1 MTQVFLTTSD
11 TSPWTRPADWADA
24 GHIVELLGAGGQ
36 GGAGSTG
43 TGYIGGGGG
52 GGGAYTKL
60 IWSAAALPSTVPFK
74 IGVGSVGN
82 AAGNATT
89 WLSATGGAGN
99 SLYSGSGGNSTA
111 SAAGAAGV
119 ANSAIGSPVVT
130 YTRSGNNGGIGGAGS
145 STPRSGCGGGG
156 AGGPNG
162 VGAKGGNVVG
172 TAGGAGGGGTN
183 GGTAAGNTA
192 TTAGGAGGN
201 NRSAAGG
208 GLGGSSGTPA
218 GAAGTAGGG
227 GGGGFHSAVAA
238 ANTSGGAGSSEYV
251 FQPAWGCGS
260 GGGGGGGNSVNTN
273 NATASGGDGG
283 IFGGGGGGAG
293 GTRAGTST
301 RVQGAGISGL
311 IVITYTPIVLV
322 DDAWSAG
329 DKSANITLSNGDK
342 TALSSSGSA
351 GVRSTQTRLNGAAGK
366 YYAELLIDA
375 KGASSCSYGIKS
387 KQTTVAST
395 FETCRVLAT
404 DGTIRV
410 DTTIVGGVGSALTA
424 GNIVCVA
431 WDSGTERVWFRKDN
445 GLWNND
451 AAANPATA
459 TNGID
464 VSSLPNV
471 DYCVWCVV
479 GNAGDSTTVRTEL
492 AELSYPDGLA
502 GFVSWMGEA
511 LPTGP
516 APDVLSPSSYVDSSP
531 TIAAAALN
539 QQHFLAPAI
548 NVVDLSPVFGTPT
561 LALPA
566 IPLPNAINL
575 IVGGPVV
582 GAPIETTVSHL
593 LATAVAV
600 PSPTIANAT
609 FKQIHTLP
617 IATAPVIPA
626 PSLAAGTLTQVH
638 IFAATTDL
646 IVAAA
651 SIGTPTLVPL
661 AVIPFTA
668 INLTVAPY
676 SIATGNLQQR
686 HTLPT
691 PNGIAVPIPTIASAT
706 LNQAHKLVAQA
717 TAAGLPISG
726 VGTLTQVHIFGGAG
740 ATGVIEYGSQGAY
753 INYGTRPVTS
763 FAAPAGIANGDLL
776 LAYLFVGQGS
786 VPPATTPPA
795 GWSNIPGSPTHVNQ
809 SGFYG
814 DYYVFYKVASGETGG
829 NYDFVHNGTVSS
841 CGLVIRYTG
850 VDTAAVL
857 TATTRTGVGVDA
869 TATGLQPLT
878 QTPLSFS
885 PSTIG
890 ATTLLTLR
898 PEGTTP
904 AFTERVDQVLIYVA
918 DGTLAA
924 TGATGNKVH
933 TSNSLGLIPGPPIS
947 SGSSLSLRL
956 VPVRLISSSLHPRWA
971 CPRSGK
977 RPLCLQLISLPSARS
992 LQQRHSSKHISS
1004 PLNLQRRGCQHRAP
1018 ASSRRRTRSR
1028 PLP

>member
-11 TSPWTRPADWADA
+11 TSPWTRPADWVDA

-43 TGYIGGGGG
+43 TSYIGGGGG

-60 IWSAAALPSTVPFK
+60 VWSAAALPSTVPFK
-74 IGVGSVGN
+74 IGVGNVGN

-119 ANSAIGSPVVT
+119 ANSVIGSPVVT

-218 GAAGTAGGG
+218 GAAGTDGGG

-311 IVITYTPIVLV
+311 IVITYTVATA
-322 DDAWSAG
+322 DAWSAG
-329 DKSANITLSNGDK
+329 DKSANVTLSNGDK

-387 KQTTVAST
+387 KQTTVASS

-404 DGTIRV
+404 DGTIRI
-410 DTTIVGGVGSALTA
+410 DTTTVGGVGSALTA

-451 AAANPATA
+451 AAANPATG

-471 DYCVWCVV
+471 DYCVWCLA

-492 AELSYPDGLA
+492 ADLSYTSGLS
-502 GFVSWMGEA
+502 GFTSWMGEA
-511 LPTGP
+511 LPAGP
-516 APDVLSPSSYVDSSP
+516 APDVISPSSYVDSSP

-548 NVVDLSPVFGTPT
+548 DVVDSSPVFGTPT

-566 IPLPNAINL
+566 MPLPNAINL

-582 GAPIETTVSHL
+582 GAPIETTISNL
-593 LATAVAV
+593 LATALAV
-600 PSPTIANAT
+600 PSPTIASAA
-609 FKQIHTLP
+609 FKQIHKLP

-626 PSLAAGTLTQVH
+626 PSLTAGTLTQVH
-638 IFAATTDL
+638 VFAVTTDL
-646 IVAAA
+646 IVATP

-668 INLTVAPY
+668 VNLTVAPY

-691 PNGIAVPIPTIASAT
+691 PNGIAAPIPTIASAA
-706 LNQAHKLVAQA
+706 LNQAHKFVAQA
-717 TAAGLPISG
+717 TAAGLPTLNA
-726 VGTLTQVHIFGGAG
+726 GTLTQVHIFGGAG
-740 ATGVIEYGSQGAY
+740 AAGVIEYGSQGAY
-753 INYGTRPVTS
+753 ISYGTRPVTS

-786 VPPATTPPA
+786 LPPATTPPA
-795 GWSNIPGSPTHVNQ
+795 GWSNVPGSPTHANMA
-809 SGFYG
+809 GFYG
-814 DYYVFYKVASGETGG
+814 DYYVFYKVASGESG
-829 NYDFVHNGTVSS
+829 NYDFVHNGTVST

-850 VDTAAVL
+850 VDTAAAL

-869 TATGLQPLT
+869 TATG
-878 QTPLSFS
+878 F
-885 PSTIG
+885 
-890 ATTLLTLR
+890 TTTNANTFVIFTEHDWGDNTTNTVV

-918 DGTLAA
+918 DGTLASIAA
-924 TGATGNKVH
+924 TGDKQHAT
-933 TSNSLGLIPGPPIS
+933 NSLGQ
-947 SGSSLSLRL
+947 SLGRL
-956 VPVRLISSSLHPRWA
+956 SHRGQA
-971 CPRSGK
+971 CRCG
-977 RPLCLQLISLPSARS
+977 RCR
-992 LQQRHSSKHISS
+992 
-1004 PLNLQRRGCQHRAP
+1004 CD
-1018 ASSRRRTRSR
+1018 
-1028 PLP
+1028 